1 MNCSIAQS
9 LEIIGEW
16 WTPLILREA
25 FFGVTRF
32 DEFQTR
38 LGIARNILSARL
50 DTLVD
55 AGVLERVV
63 YDEARGRS
71 DYRLTEMGR
80 DLWRVLTMLRQWGD
94 RWLLGAG
101 DEPVSLVHTACGSAT
116 VAELACSECGE
127 PLRRED
133 LRLVRGPG
141 AAEDSV
147 LPERSPAVEHDA

>member
-1 MNCSIAQS
+1 MRRASFAEMNCSIAQT

-32 DEFQTR
+32 DELQAR

-94 RWLLGAG
+94 RWLAGAG
-101 DEPVSLVHTACGSAT
+101 NEPVSLVHTTCGSAT
-116 VAELACSECGE
+116 VAELACSACCEL
-127 PLRRED
+127 LRRAD

-141 AAEDSV
+141 GSDDA
-147 LPERSPAVEHDA
+147 LP